1 MKHKEMFKSIL
12 SPSQLSFF
20 FNDLASFTL
29 VESIPQGYYLA
40 HSPEAHF
47 FSNVNG

>member
-1 MKHKEMFKSIL
+1 MKQKNVQKPIESI
-12 SPSQLSFF
+12 SAFF

>member
-1 MKHKEMFKSIL
+1 MKHKKMFKSIL
-12 SPSQLSFF
+12 NPSQLSF

-29 VESIPQGYYLA
+29 VESIPQGYYLT